1 MGVVFKAAGGAGVGF
16 AGDGERTVF
25 PFQFAVFG
33 SDDVEVRV
41 DGKPVTTGF
50 RVALNGGEEAP
61 GGEVIFEVAPSLEA
75 AISIRRYLRLR
86 RLSAYG
92 SATSPRGDAVDRDLD
107 YLTAALGD
115 IDRAMVGSLRLD
127 PADQDKGDLA
137 LPRMVPGRALVWND
151 QGDGLANGPDAG
163 EIAAAGQHGEMA
175 QDAANRAEAAGTRA
189 ETALAGFQKQL
200 AGAAFDLDLRAQNV
214 TLWQDKRRMPVVD
227 APGDRIMDIRETGAL
242 VRLSNGGR
250 LSLPGVSA
258 ARNGVRYRVV
268 NGDGTMVDVS
278 AANGDQIVP
287 LDGGVVCSVH
297 VLPIRGDCVDL
308 ICDGTRWFAASIR
321 EGGPVVKLLRTN
333 ALDIPAGGYFIVEW
347 DQVAEDSHGLYDA
360 ALHGVGSLPPGF
372 YHVDAGVNFAIG
384 EMAVAVSAYVERQG
398 AGGWSTHLQASDIVG
413 SGSNATQSVRVSGIA
428 RIGIGSDNALRLR
441 VRHSDTITRQ
451 IAAGAVMSWF
461 HLHRI
466 GG

>member
-1 MGVVFKAAGGAGVGF
+1 MGVVFKATGGAGVGF

-33 SDDVEVRV
+33 SDDVAVRV

-50 RVALNGGEEAP
+50 HVALNEAEEAP
-61 GGEVIFEVAPSLEA
+61 GGEVIFEVAPKVGA
-75 AISIRRYLRLR
+75 AISIRRHLRLR

-92 SATSPRGDAVDRDLD
+92 GSASPRGDAVDRDLD

-115 IDRAMVGSLRLD
+115 VDRAMVGSLRLD

-137 LPRMVPGRALVWND
+137 LPRMEPGRALVWND

-163 EIAAAGQHGEMA
+163 EIAAAGRHGAMA

-189 ETALAGFQKQL
+189 ETALAGFQKQM
-200 AGAAFDLDLRAQNV
+200 AGAAFDLDLRAQNA
-214 TLWQDKRRMPVVD
+214 TLWQDERRMPVID

-268 NGDGTMVDVS
+268 NGDGTMVDV
-278 AANGDQIVP
+278 AAASGDQIVP
-287 LDGGVVCSVH
+287 LDGAAVRSVH
-297 VLPIRGDCVDL
+297 ALPIRGDCVDL
-308 ICDGTRWFAASIR
+308 ICDGTRWFAAPIAQN
-321 EGGPVVKLLRTN
+321 GPVVKLLRTN
-333 ALDIPAGGYFIVEW
+333 AQDIPAGGYFIVEW
-347 DQVAEDSHGLYDA
+347 DHVAEDSHGLYDA
-360 ALHGVGSLPPGF
+360 ALHGVGNLPPGF

-384 EMAVAVSAYVERQG
+384 AEAVAVSAYVERLG
-398 AGGWSTHLQASDIVG
+398 AAGWSTHLQASDIVG

-428 RIGIGSDNALRLR
+428 RIGIASDNALRLR
-441 VRHSDTITRQ
+441 VRHSDSITRQ

-461 HLHRI
+461 HLCRI

>member
-1 MGVVFKAAGGAGVGF
+1 MGAVFKVDGGAGVGF

-33 SDDVEVRV
+33 VDDVAVRV

-50 RVALNGGEEAP
+50 HVALNDAEEAP
-61 GGEVIFEVAPSLEA
+61 GGAVIFEVAPSLA
-75 AISIRRYLRLR
+75 VAISIRRHLRLR

-92 SATSPRGDAVDRDLD
+92 SSASPRGDAVDRDLD

-115 IDRAMVGSLRLD
+115 VDRAMVGSLRLD

-137 LPRMVPGRALVWND
+137 LPRIAPGRVLVWND
-151 QGDGLANGPDAG
+151 QGDGLTNGPDAG
-163 EIAAAGQHGEMA
+163 EIASAGLHGAMA

-214 TLWQDKRRMPVVD
+214 TLWQDERRMPVID

-268 NGDGTMVDVS
+268 NGDGTMVDV
-278 AANGDQIVP
+278 AAASGDQIVP
-287 LDGGVVCSVH
+287 LDGAAARSVH
-297 VLPIRGDCVDL
+297 ALPIRGDCVDL
-308 ICDGTRWFAASIR
+308 ICDGARWFAASIR

-333 ALDIPAGGYFIVEW
+333 AQDIPAGGYFIVEW
-347 DQVAEDSHGLYDA
+347 DQVVEDSHGLYDA

-384 EMAVAVSAYVERQG
+384 ETAVAVSAYVERQG
-398 AGGWSTHLQASDIVG
+398 AAGWSTHLQASDIVG

-428 RIGIGSDNALRLR
+428 RIGIASDNALRLR
-441 VRHSDTITRQ
+441 VRHSDSVTRQ
-451 IAAGAVMSWF
+451 IAAGSVMSWF

>member
-1 MGVVFKAAGGAGVGF
+1 MGAVFKVDGGTGVGF
-16 AGDGERTVF
+16 TGDGKRTVF

-33 SDDVEVRV
+33 SDDVAVRV
-41 DGKPVTTGF
+41 DGNPVTTGF
-50 RVALNGGEEAP
+50 HVALNDGEDAP
-61 GGEVIFEVAPSLEA
+61 GGAVIFEVAPSVGA

-86 RLSAYG
+86 RLSSYG

-115 IDRAMVGSLRLD
+115 IDWAMVGSLRLD
-127 PADQDKGDLA
+127 PADQGKGDLA
-137 LPRMVPGRALVWND
+137 LPRMVPGRALVWNA
-151 QGDGLANGPDAG
+151 QGNGLVNGPDAG
-163 EIAAAGQHGEMA
+163 EIALAGQHGAMA

-189 ETALAGFQKQL
+189 ETALAGFQKQM

-214 TLWQDKRRMPVVD
+214 TLWQDERRMPVID

-258 ARNGVRYRVV
+258 AGNGVRYRVV
-268 NGDGTMVDVS
+268 NGDGTMVDIS
-278 AANGDQIVP
+278 AASGDQIVP
-287 LDGGVVCSVH
+287 LDGAAVRSVYA
-297 VLPIRGDCVDL
+297 LPIRGDCVDL
-308 ICDGTRWFAASIR
+308 ICDGGRWFAAPIAQT
-321 EGGPVVKLLRTN
+321 GPVVKLLRTN
-333 ALDIPAGGYFIVEW
+333 AQDIPAGGYFIVEW

-384 EMAVAVSAYVERQG
+384 DTAVAVSAYVERQG
-398 AGGWSTHLQASDIVG
+398 PAGWSTHLQASDIVG
-413 SGSNATQSVRVSGIA
+413 AGSNATQSVRVSGIA
-428 RIGIGSDNALRLR
+428 RIGIGTDNALRLR

-451 IAAGAVMSWF
+451 IAASSGMSWF
-461 HLHRI
+461 HLCRV

>member
-214 TLWQDKRRMPVVD
+214 TLWQDERRMPVVD

>member
-214 TLWQDKRRMPVVD
+214 PLWQDERRMPVVD

>member
-1 MGVVFKAAGGAGVGF
+1 MGVVFKGTGGASVGF

-33 SDDVEVRV
+33 SDDVAVRV

-50 RVALNGGEEAP
+50 HVALNDGEDAP
-61 GGEVIFEVAPSLEA
+61 GGAVIFEVAPSVGA

-86 RLSAYG
+86 RLSSYG
-92 SATSPRGDAVDRDLD
+92 SSASPRGDAVDRDLD

-115 IDRAMVGSLRLD
+115 VDQAMVGSLRLD
-127 PADQDKGDLA
+127 PADQGKGDLA

-151 QGDGLANGPDAG
+151 QGDGLVNGPDAG
-163 EIAAAGQHGEMA
+163 EIALAGQHGAMA

-189 ETALAGFQKQL
+189 ETALAGFQKQM

-214 TLWQDKRRMPVVD
+214 TLWQDERRMPVMD

-268 NGDGTMVDVS
+268 NGDGTMVDVR
-278 AANGDQIVP
+278 AASGDQIVP
-287 LDGGVVCSVH
+287 FDGAAVRSVYA
-297 VLPIRGDCVDL
+297 LPLRGDCVDL
-308 ICDGTRWFAASIR
+308 ICDGGRWLLAPIR
-321 EGGPVVKLLRTN
+321 QTGPVVKLLRTN
-333 ALDIPAGGYFIVEW
+333 AQDIPAGGYFIVEW

-360 ALHGVGSLPPGF
+360 ALHGIGSLPPGF

-384 EMAVAVSAYVERQG
+384 ETAVAVSAYVERQG
-398 AGGWSTHLQASDIVG
+398 TAGWSTHLQASDIVG
-413 SGSNATQSVRVSGIA
+413 AGSNATQSVRVSGIA
-428 RIGIGSDNALRLR
+428 RIGIGTDNALRLR
-441 VRHSDTITRQ
+441 VRHSDSVTRQ

-461 HLHRI
+461 HLCRV

>member
-1 MGVVFKAAGGAGVGF
+1 MGAVFKVDGGTGVGF
-16 AGDGERTVF
+16 TGDGKRTVF

-33 SDDVEVRV
+33 GDDVAVRV

-50 RVALNGGEEAP
+50 HVALNDGEDAP
-61 GGEVIFEVAPSLEA
+61 GGAVIFEVAPSVGA

-86 RLSAYG
+86 RLSSYG

-115 IDRAMVGSLRLD
+115 IDWAMVGSLRLD
-127 PADQDKGDLA
+127 PADQGKGDLA
-137 LPRMVPGRALVWND
+137 LPRMVPGRALMWND
-151 QGDGLANGPDAG
+151 QGDGLTNGPDAG
-163 EIAAAGQHGEMA
+163 EIASAGQNAAMA
-175 QDAANRAEAAGTRA
+175 MSAANRAEAAGTRA
-189 ETALAGFQKQL
+189 ETALAGFQKQM

-214 TLWQDKRRMPVVD
+214 TLWQDERRMPVID

-268 NGDGTMVDVS
+268 NGDGTMVDIS
-278 AANGDQIVP
+278 AASGDQIVP
-287 LDGGVVCSVH
+287 LDGAAVRSVYA
-297 VLPIRGDCVDL
+297 LPLRGDCVDL
-308 ICDGTRWFAASIR
+308 ICDGMRWFAAPIVQN
-321 EGGPVVKLLRTN
+321 GPVVKLLRTGSQ
-333 ALDIPAGGYFIVEW
+333 DIPAGGYFIVEW

-360 ALHGVGSLPPGF
+360 ALHGVVSLPPGF

-384 EMAVAVSAYVERQG
+384 ETAVAVSAYVERQG
-398 AGGWSTHLQASDIVG
+398 PSGWITHLQASDIVG

-428 RIGIGSDNALRLR
+428 RIGIGTDNALRLR
-441 VRHSDTITRQ
+441 IRHSDSVTRQ

-461 HLHRI
+461 HLCRV

>member
-1 MGVVFKAAGGAGVGF
+1 MGAVFKAAGGAGVGF
-16 AGDGERTVF
+16 VSDGERRVF
-25 PFQFAVFG
+25 PFQFVVFG
-33 SDDVEVRV
+33 SDDVAVRV
-41 DGKPVTTGF
+41 DGKPVMTGF
-50 RVALNGGEEAP
+50 HVRLNETEEAP
-61 GGEVIFEVAPSLEA
+61 GGEVVFEVAPSVGA

-115 IDRAMVGSLRLD
+115 VDQAMRGSLRLD

-163 EIAAAGQHGEMA
+163 EIASAWQHGAMA
-175 QDAANRAEAAGTRA
+175 QDAASRAEAAGTRA
-189 ETALAGFQKQL
+189 ETALAGFQKQM
-200 AGAAFDLDLRAQNV
+200 AGAAFDLDLRAQNA
-214 TLWQDKRRMPVVD
+214 TLWQDERRMPVMD
-227 APGDRIMDIRETGAL
+227 APSDRIMDIRETGAL

-268 NGDGTMVDVS
+268 NGDGTMVDVR
-278 AANGDQIVP
+278 AASGDQIVP
-287 LDGGVVCSVH
+287 LDGAAVRSVH
-297 VLPIRGDCVDL
+297 ALPLRGDCVDL
-308 ICDGTRWFAASIR
+308 ICDGTRWFAAPIR

-333 ALDIPAGGYFIVEW
+333 AQDIPAGGYFIVEW

-360 ALHGVGSLPPGF
+360 ALHGVGNLPPGF

-384 EMAVAVSAYVERQG
+384 AEAVAVSAYVERQG
-398 AGGWSTHLQASDIVG
+398 VSGWSTHLQASDIVG
-413 SGSNATQSVRVSGIA
+413 AGSNATQSVRVSGIA

-441 VRHSDTITRQ
+441 VRHSDSVTRQ
-451 IAAGAVMSWF
+451 IAAGSVMSWF

>member
-33 SDDVEVRV
+33 GDDVAVRV

-50 RVALNGGEEAP
+50 HVALNDGEEAP
-61 GGEVIFEVAPSLEA
+61 GGAVIFEVAPRLAA
-75 AISIRRYLRLR
+75 AISIRRHLRLR

-92 SATSPRGDAVDRDLD
+92 SSASPRGDAVDRDLD

-115 IDRAMVGSLRLD
+115 IDRAMRGSLRLD

-137 LPRMVPGRALVWND
+137 LPRMAPGRVLVWND

-163 EIAAAGQHGEMA
+163 EIASAGRHGAMAMSAAS
-175 QDAANRAEAAGTRA
+175 RAEAAGTRA
-189 ETALAGFQKQL
+189 ETALAGFQKQM
-200 AGAAFDLDLRAQNV
+200 AGAAFDLDLRAQNA
-214 TLWQDKRRMPVVD
+214 TLWQDERRMPVID

-250 LSLPGVSA
+250 LSLPGVNLS
-258 ARNGVRYRVV
+258 RNGVRYRVV
-268 NGDGTMVDVS
+268 NGDGTMVDI
-278 AANGDQIVP
+278 AAASGDQIVP
-287 LDGGVVCSVH
+287 LDGGAVRSVH
-297 VLPIRGDCVDL
+297 ALPIRGDCVDL

-321 EGGPVVKLLRTN
+321 EGGPVVKLLRTGSQ
-333 ALDIPAGGYFIVEW
+333 DIPAGGYFIVEW

-360 ALHGVGSLPPGF
+360 AIHGIGNVPPGF

-384 EMAVAVSAYVERQG
+384 AEAVAVSAYVERQG
-398 AGGWSTHLQASDIVG
+398 AAGWSTHLQASDIVG
-413 SGSNATQSVRVSGIA
+413 SGSNATQTVRVSGIA
-428 RIGIGSDNALRLR
+428 RIGIGTDNALRLR
-441 VRHSDTITRQ
+441 VRHSDSVTRQ
-451 IAAGAVMSWF
+451 IAAGSVMSWF

>member
-33 SDDVEVRV
+33 SDDVAVRV

-50 RVALNGGEEAP
+50 HVALNDGEEAP
-61 GGEVIFEVAPSLEA
+61 GGAVIFEVAPSVGAE
-75 AISIRRYLRLR
+75 ISIARYLRLR

-92 SATSPRGDAVDRDLD
+92 SSTSPRGDAVDRDLD

-115 IDRAMVGSLRLD
+115 VDRAMRGSLRLD
-127 PADQDKGDLA
+127 PADQA
-137 LPRMVPGRALVWND
+137 SATLPRIVPGRALVWNA

-163 EIAAAGQHGEMA
+163 EIAAAGRHGAMA

-189 ETALAGFQKQL
+189 ETALAGFQMQL

-214 TLWQDKRRMPVVD
+214 TFWQDERRMPVID

-268 NGDGTMVDVS
+268 NGDGTMVDI
-278 AANGDQIVP
+278 AAASGDQIVP
-287 LDGGVVCSVH
+287 LDGAAARSVH
-297 VLPIRGDCVDL
+297 ALPLRGDCVDL
-308 ICDGTRWFAASIR
+308 ICDGTRWFAVSIR

-333 ALDIPAGGYFIVEW
+333 AQDIPAGGYFIVEW
-347 DQVAEDSHGLYDA
+347 DQVTEDSHGLYDA
-360 ALHGVGSLPPGF
+360 ALHGVGDLPPGF

-384 EMAVAVSAYVERQG
+384 AEAVAVSAYVERQG
-398 AGGWSTHLQASDIVG
+398 TAGWSTHLQASDIVG
-413 SGSNATQSVRVSGIA
+413 SGGNATQSVRVSGIS

-441 VRHSDTITRQ
+441 IRHSDSITRQ
-451 IAAGAVMSWF
+451 IAAGSVMSWF

>member
-1 MGVVFKAAGGAGVGF
+1 MGAVFKGADGAGVGF
-16 AGDGERTVF
+16 TGDGERIAF

-33 SDDVEVRV
+33 SDDVAVRLEGV
-41 DGKPVTTGF
+41 AVTTGF
-50 RVALNGGEEAP
+50 HVALNEAEEAP
-61 GGEVIFEVAPSLEA
+61 GGAVIFEVAPSVGAE
-75 AISIRRYLRLR
+75 ISISRHLRLR

-127 PADQDKGDLA
+127 PADQDKGNLA
-137 LPRMVPGRALVWND
+137 LPRIAPGRALVWNA

-163 EIAAAGQHGEMA
+163 EIAGAGQNAAMA
-175 QDAANRAEAAGTRA
+175 MSAASRAEAAGTRA
-189 ETALAGFQKQL
+189 ETALAGFQKQM
-200 AGAAFDLDLRAQNV
+200 AGAAFDLDLRGQNA
-214 TLWQDKRRMPVVD
+214 TLWQDERRMPVID

-268 NGDGTMVDVS
+268 NGDGTMVDV
-278 AANGDQIVP
+278 AAASGDQIVP
-287 LDGGVVCSVH
+287 LDGGAKRMIYS
-297 VLPIRGDCVDL
+297 LPIRGDCVDL

-333 ALDIPAGGYFIVEW
+333 AQDIPAGGYFIVEW

-360 ALHGVGSLPPGF
+360 AMHGIGNVPPGF

-384 EMAVAVSAYVERQG
+384 ETAVAVSAYVERQG

-413 SGSNATQSVRVSGIA
+413 SGSNATQSVRVSGIS
-428 RIGIGSDNALRLR
+428 RIGIASDNALRLR
-441 VRHSDTITRQ
+441 VRHSDSITRQ
-451 IAAGAVMSWF
+451 IAAGSVMSWF

>member
-1 MGVVFKAAGGAGVGF
+1 MGVVFKVDGGAGVGF

-33 SDDVEVRV
+33 GDDVAVRV
-41 DGKPVTTGF
+41 DGKPVMTGF
-50 RVALNGGEEAP
+50 HVALNEAEEAP
-61 GGEVIFEVAPSLEA
+61 GGEVIFEVAPKVAA
-75 AISIRRYLRLR
+75 AISIRRHLRLR

-92 SATSPRGDAVDRDLD
+92 SSASPRGDAVDRDLD

-127 PADQDKGDLA
+127 PADQA
-137 LPRMVPGRALVWND
+137 SATLPRIVPGRALVWNA

-163 EIAAAGQHGEMA
+163 EIASAGQHGAMA

-214 TLWQDKRRMPVVD
+214 TLWQDERRMPVMD

-268 NGDGTMVDVS
+268 NGDGTMVDV
-278 AANGDQIVP
+278 AAASGDQIVP
-287 LDGGVVCSVH
+287 LDGASVRSVH
-297 VLPIRGDCVDL
+297 ALPIRGDCVDL

-333 ALDIPAGGYFIVEW
+333 GQDIPAGGYFIVEW

-360 ALHGVGSLPPGF
+360 ALHGVGNLPPGF

-384 EMAVAVSAYVERQG
+384 ETAVAVSAYVERQG
-398 AGGWSTHLQASDIVG
+398 AAGWSTHLQASDIVG

-441 VRHSDTITRQ
+441 VRHSDSVTRQ
-451 IAAGAVMSWF
+451 IAAGSVMSWF
-461 HLHRI
+461 HMHRI

>member
-1 MGVVFKAAGGAGVGF
+1 MGAIFQATGGAGVGF

-33 SDDVEVRV
+33 SDDVAVRLEGV
-41 DGKPVTTGF
+41 AVTTGF
-50 RVALNGGEEAP
+50 HVALNEAEEAP
-61 GGEVIFEVAPSLEA
+61 GGAVIFEVAPSVGA

-115 IDRAMVGSLRLD
+115 VDQAMVGSLRLD
-127 PADQDKGDLA
+127 PADQGKGDLA

-163 EIAAAGQHGEMA
+163 EIALAGQHGAMA

-189 ETALAGFQKQL
+189 ETALAGFQKQM

-214 TLWQDKRRMPVVD
+214 TLWQDERRMPVMD

-268 NGDGTMVDVS
+268 NGDGTMVDIS
-278 AANGDQIVP
+278 AASGDQIVP
-287 LDGGVVCSVH
+287 LDGAAVRSVYA
-297 VLPIRGDCVDL
+297 LPIRGDCVDL
-308 ICDGTRWFAASIR
+308 ICDGGRWFAAPIVQN
-321 EGGPVVKLLRTN
+321 GPVVKLLRTGSQ
-333 ALDIPAGGYFIVEW
+333 DIPAGGYFIVEW

-360 ALHGVGSLPPGF
+360 ALHGIGSLPPGF

-384 EMAVAVSAYVERQG
+384 DTAVAVSAYVERQG
-398 AGGWSTHLQASDIVG
+398 PSGWSTHLQASDIVG

-428 RIGIGSDNALRLR
+428 RIGIGTDNALRLR
-441 VRHSDTITRQ
+441 VRHSDSVTRQ
-451 IAAGAVMSWF
+451 IAAGSVMSWF
-461 HLHRI
+461 HLCRV

>member
-1 MGVVFKAAGGAGVGF
+1 MGVVFQGTGGAGVGF
-16 AGDGERTVF
+16 TGDGERTVF

-33 SDDVEVRV
+33 SDDVAVRV

-50 RVALNGGEEAP
+50 HVALNGGEEAP
-61 GGEVIFEVAPSLEA
+61 GGEVIFEVAPSLGA

-92 SATSPRGDAVDRDLD
+92 SSTSPRGDAVDRDLD

-115 IDRAMVGSLRLD
+115 VDRAMVGSLRLD
-127 PADQDKGDLA
+127 PADQASAA
-137 LPRMVPGRALVWND
+137 LPRIVPGRALMWND

-163 EIAAAGQHGEMA
+163 EIAAAGQNAAMA
-175 QDAANRAEAAGTRA
+175 MSAANRAEAAGTRA
-189 ETALAGFQKQL
+189 ETALAGFQKQM
-200 AGAAFDLDLRAQNV
+200 AGAAFDLDLRAQNA
-214 TLWQDKRRMPVVD
+214 TLWQDERRMPVID

-268 NGDGTMVDVS
+268 NGDGTMVDV
-278 AANGDQIVP
+278 AAASGDQIVP
-287 LDGGVVCSVH
+287 LDGGGVRSVH
-297 VLPIRGDCVDL
+297 ALPIRGDCVDL

-333 ALDIPAGGYFIVEW
+333 AQDIPAGGYFIVEW

-360 ALHGVGSLPPGF
+360 ALHGVGDLPPGF

-384 EMAVAVSAYVERQG
+384 AEAVAVSAYVERLG
-398 AGGWSTHLQASDIVG
+398 AAGWSTHLQVSDIVG
-413 SGSNATQSVRVSGIA
+413 SGSNATQSVRGSGIA

-441 VRHSDTITRQ
+441 VRHSDSVTRQ
-451 IAAGAVMSWF
+451 IAASSGMSWF
-461 HLHRI
+461 HLHRL

>member
-33 SDDVEVRV
+33 SDDVAVRV

-50 RVALNGGEEAP
+50 HVALNDAEEAP
-61 GGEVIFEVAPSLEA
+61 GGEVIFEVAPSVGA
-75 AISIRRYLRLR
+75 VISIRRYLRLR

-92 SATSPRGDAVDRDLD
+92 SSASPRGDAVDRDLD

-127 PADQDKGDLA
+127 PADQGKGNLA

-163 EIAAAGQHGEMA
+163 EIAAAGQHGAMA
-175 QDAANRAEAAGTRA
+175 MSAANRAEAAGTRA
-189 ETALAGFQKQL
+189 ETALAGFQKQM

-214 TLWQDKRRMPVVD
+214 TLWQDERRMPVID

-268 NGDGTMVDVS
+268 NGDGTMVDI
-278 AANGDQIVP
+278 AAASGDQIVP
-287 LDGGVVCSVH
+287 LDGGGVRSVH
-297 VLPIRGDCVDL
+297 ALPIRGDCVDL
-308 ICDGTRWFAASIR
+308 ICDGTRWFAVSIR

-333 ALDIPAGGYFIVEW
+333 GQDIPAGGYFIVEW

-384 EMAVAVSAYVERQG
+384 ETAVAVSAYVERQG
-398 AGGWSTHLQASDIVG
+398 AAGWSTHLQASDIVG

-428 RIGIGSDNALRLR
+428 RIGIASDNALRLR
-441 VRHSDTITRQ
+441 VRHSDSITRQ
-451 IAAGAVMSWF
+451 IAAGSVMSWF